1 MQEKVFGAPAAYGRT
16 TEFKLCFPEGTL
28 IDTNALARLTKT
40 SKSYW
45 ERLRRDNVGPAYIKR
60 GRIVLYRIEDV
71 EEFLSLH
78 IVETSTDGGSD
89 VEW

>member
-1 MQEKVFGAPAAYGRT
+1 MQEKMFGAPTAYGQT
-16 TEFKLCFPEGTL
+16 AKFKLCFPEGTL
-28 IDTNALARLTKT
+28 IDTSALARLTKT

-45 ERLRRDNVGPAYIKR
+45 ERMRRENVGPAYIKR

-78 IVETSTDGGSD
+78 IVETTTEGGCDD
-89 VEW
+89 VW